1 MCNLMEFKIV
11 KKSKKSRAR
20 LGVLK
25 TKNGIIETPSFV
37 PVATRGAIKALTMKE
52 AEKTNSQIFISNTF
66 HLHLRP
72 GEEIIKK
79 SGGLHKFMNWNR
91 PLMTDSGGFQVFS
104 LGFGRDFGVGKI
116 LKDNN
121 KEEIKKGKQPKFVK
135 ITDEGAFFK
144 SPLDGKNLFLG
155 PKESIKIQESLG
167 ADIIFAFDECTPP
180 MADFDYVK
188 ESLKKTHKWAKICL
202 KVKKKKDQALFGIVQ
217 GSKFKEL
224 REESAKFISSLDFDG
239 FGIGGDLGEDKIGTE
254 KVLNWT
260 IPLLREDKPRHLLG
274 IGKIENILPIIKNG
288 IDLFDCTV
296 PTLYARRGIAFISSN
311 NKIKVE
317 KIDLR
322 KSKFLKDKNPLDKNC
337 SCITC
342 LNHKRNYISHL
353 IRAGEVSGLSLLTFH
368 NLYFFN
374 NYVSIIREEIKKG
387 RI

>member
-254 KVLNWT
+254 RVLNWT
-260 IPLLREDKPRHLLG
+260 IPLLREDNPRHLLG

-353 IRAGEVSGLSLLTFH
+353 IRAGEISGLSLLTFH

-374 NYVSIIREEIKKG
+374 NYVGSIREEIKKG